1 MPRMPPKYP
10 DTFYDPLTEDV
21 EDLLSRFQL
30 NDSVRLERF
39 TALWR
44 DARFSDVFLGIPSM
58 SEMRRFCRVAM
69 TTAVKYFLP
78 PYCYQVRVGGLYLM
92 HAFYHTQ
99 LASPPV
105 RIRLA
110 LRDWDDVKN
119 FLRDSISSGHL
130 DVVYVYRKLV
140 SAKVVDYTAMP
151 HLLVFQRPKKAK
163 GQDVCTR
170 MLAKATAVPELLT
183 EDYLEEVAN
192 VQNHYHK
199 IKNELV
205 EVHLQATMIHAD
217 FTSRLKDTLNGF
229 LAWQQKT
236 LNQTKDACEDEDE
249 PTEQE
254 ACRSRA
260 ALLASIKKKS
270 YGQSQGSSKSR
281 RPRQV
286 VVAAVAEDSA
296 NSASKR
302 QGPNKPDK
310 PLSLR
315 ARTWK
320 TLGKNTEKSE
330 LKTWLL
336 SAPDEERVPTRQRNQ
351 QGRCKQ

>member
-1 MPRMPPKYP
+1 MPRMPPKYA

-21 EDLLSRFQL
+21 EELLGRFQL
-30 NDSVRLERF
+30 SDSVRLERF

-69 TTAVKYFLP
+69 ATAVKYFLP

-99 LASPPV
+99 LAAPPV

-110 LRDWDDVKN
+110 LRDWDDVQN
-119 FLRDSISSGHL
+119 FLRDSISCGHL
-130 DVVYVYRKLV
+130 DVIYVYRKLV

-151 HLLVFQRPKKAK
+151 HLLVFQRPKKSK
-163 GQDVCTR
+163 GPNVSTK
-170 MLAKATAVPELLT
+170 MLARATAVQQLLT
-183 EDYLEEVAN
+183 EDDLEEVAN
-192 VQNHYHK
+192 VQNRYHK

-205 EVHLQATMIHAD
+205 EVRLQATMTHAD
-217 FTSRLKDTLNGF
+217 FTSRLKDTLNEF
-229 LAWQQKT
+229 LTWQQQT
-236 LNQTKDACEDEDE
+236 LTQTKDAREHEDE

-260 ALLASIKKKS
+260 ALLDSIKKRS
-270 YGQSQGSSKSR
+270 YGQSQEGSKSR

-286 VVAAVAEDSA
+286 VVAAAAAEDS
-296 NSASKR
+296 SSEPKR

-330 LKTWLL
+330 LKMWLL
-336 SAPDEERVPTRQRNQ
+336 SAPDEERVPLKRTIQ
-351 QGRCKQ
+351 QGRYK